1 MTAEYELIPN
11 HETLEKPLPLPYN
24 GALFEVKDLLSF
36 IQQSR
41 QGNQS
46 IVIFG
51 ANWCPDCRILEAT
64 LQLPTVSKYLNKN
77 FEILHVDLGKYDINM
92 NLLEVLGIP
101 RREGVPRIVIFG
113 ENGVALN
120 LDSTDTMRTARDT
133 KQQDIFNYFQKY
145 KLE

>member
-1 MTAEYELIPN
+1 M
-11 HETLEKPLPLPYN
+11 
-24 GALFEVKDLLSF
+24 
-36 IQQSR
+36 
-41 QGNQS
+41 
-46 IVIFG
+46 
-51 ANWCPDCRILEAT
+51 
-64 LQLPTVSKYLNKN
+64 SKYLNKN